1 MPVRTYF
8 DIDIDDQREGRIV
21 FELFNNVVP
30 KTAENFRALCTG
42 EKGATSSGVPLHY
55 KGSIFHRVIK
65 NFMCQG
71 GDFTKGD
78 GTGGESIYG
87 EKFEDENFELKHDQP
102 FLLSMANAGSNTN
115 GSQFF
120 ITTAKTDH
128 LDDKHVV
135 FGKVIN
141 GKSIVRT
148 VENIPTTNDRPIK
161 TVKIVDCG
169 ELKEGEDDGIAE
181 PADGDIYED
190 WPEDQSGKLE
200 SKELL
205 EFARKIKEIGNNY
218 FKNLKYDK
226 ALKKYSKAIRYLNA
240 DPSFENEES
249 NTLSKEYYSLK
260 ISCNLNEAAC
270 SLKLEKWIDVVE
282 ATNLVLDVPSENLSV
297 ADKTK
302 ALYRRG
308 CAKIGLKDEEEA
320 IKDLKEARKLSPND
334 SAISKELSKANQK
347 LKGREQAERK
357 AYSKMFE

>member
-1 MPVRTYF
+1 MPIRTYF

-42 EKGATSSGVPLHY
+42 EKGTTSSGVPLHY

-102 FLLSMANAGSNTN
+102 FLLSMANAGPNTN
-115 GSQFF
+115 
-120 ITTAKTDH
+120 
-128 LDDKHVV
+128 V

-141 GKSIVRT
+141 GKSLVRSI
-148 VENIPTTNDRPIK
+148 ENIPTANERPIK

-169 ELKEGEDDGIAE
+169 ELKEGEDDGIVE

-190 WPEDQSGKLE
+190 WPEDQPRKLE

-205 EFARKIKEIGNNY
+205 EIARKIKEIGNNY
-218 FKNLKYDK
+218 FKSSEYDK
-226 ALKKYSKAIRYLNA
+226 AFKKYAKAIRYLNE

-249 NTLSKEYYSLK
+249 NTLSKEYYLLK

-282 ATNLVLDVPSENLSV
+282 ATNLVLDTPSEILSV

-347 LKGREQAERK
+347 LKSREQAERK